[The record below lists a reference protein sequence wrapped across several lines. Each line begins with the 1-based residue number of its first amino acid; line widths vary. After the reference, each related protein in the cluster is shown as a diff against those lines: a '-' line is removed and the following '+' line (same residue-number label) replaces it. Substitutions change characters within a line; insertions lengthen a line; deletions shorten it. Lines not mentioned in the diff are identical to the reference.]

1 MAVTREERNRI
12 LGMVEE
18 GLVSAD
24 EAGQLFDALLEE
36 PVAPP
41 ARPVQNRTLRVWV
54 TDTTT
59 RTRQV
64 NMTVNLPLSV
74 LRISLQAL
82 ASIIP
87 PLRDERLGEILHAL
101 ESGASGRVMDVQDLE
116 DGKRFE
122 IFIGFQVH

>member
-64 NMTVNLPLSV
+64 NMTVNLIVWLFTGKN
-74 LRISLQAL
+74 SLVVNFGIAMQAGFYGK
-82 ASIIP
+82 AC
-87 PLRDERLGEILHAL
+87 RHGRLT
-101 ESGASGRVMDVQDLE
+101 
-116 DGKRFE
+116 
-122 IFIGFQVH
+122 

>member
-1 MAVTREERNRI
+1 MTVTREERNRI

-41 ARPVQNRTLRVWV
+41 ALPVQNHTLRVWV

-64 NMTVNLPLSV
+64 NMTVSLPLSV

-122 IFIGFQVH
+122 IFIEQ

>member
-1 MAVTREERNRI
+1 MTVTQEERNRI

-41 ARPVQNRTLRVWV
+41 ALPVQNRTLRVWV

-122 IFIGFQVH
+122 IFIEQ